1 MREFVKEKAKY
12 ILIGLWFIVYPLMM
26 TDGYFNVSTTKSVT
40 FMVITLLAFSYYA
53 WNDFSDW
60 VIKNNVAI
68 LPEKGFGKEKW
79 NGMSFSKKCGIV
91 FLISCFVSFVF
102 AKNKVIAFSGATD
115 SYVGLFLIIIMAIAY
130 WAVSNHISINEK
142 IAVIMVLGVDIVII
156 FAVFQF
162 MGVDLFGLIGALDT
176 TYDRVYNFLSTMGN
190 TNLYGLYICAIIP
203 VAIVMYIL
211 SKDVKQRCFFGISS
225 GIGVWGILVA
235 NTDASYIGL
244 AVMLMVITVVFCRK
258 KEHFVRVLDIGVI
271 SAVSVVLIK
280 AIYGMCENARGRS
293 AITRLI
299 MNQSALTYIA
309 LAIAF
314 LIMRI
319 IFKKFV
325 HKEIVYKIIDT
336 VIWIIWGIL
345 IAGFIFAFIYFSVI
359 NREFEYHGLE
369 EFLRFDKKWG
379 TDRGYVWTW
388 LWSLFCD
395 AGIVQKLFG
404 AGQGGVAII
413 LCENFGEEMFNGL
426 GYFFENA
433 HNAYLHILSTLGLFG
448 LVSYVLFLGSSI
460 VRAFKAK
467 DYRIAIAV
475 ALTVYACVD
484 IVTVT
489 RPNTIVILSLLL
501 ALCQKETEK

>member
-1 MREFVKEKAKY
+1 
-12 ILIGLWFIVYPLMM
+12 
-26 TDGYFNVSTTKSVT
+26 
-40 FMVITLLAFSYYA
+40 
-53 WNDFSDW
+53 
-60 VIKNNVAI
+60 
-68 LPEKGFGKEKW
+68 
-79 NGMSFSKKCGIV
+79 
-91 FLISCFVSFVF
+91 
-102 AKNKVIAFSGATD
+102 
-115 SYVGLFLIIIMAIAY
+115 
-130 WAVSNHISINEK
+130 
-142 IAVIMVLGVDIVII
+142 
-156 FAVFQF
+156 
-162 MGVDLFGLIGALDT
+162 
-176 TYDRVYNFLSTMGN
+176 
-190 TNLYGLYICAIIP
+190 
-203 VAIVMYIL
+203 
-211 SKDVKQRCFFGISS
+211 
-225 GIGVWGILVA
+225 
-235 NTDASYIGL
+235 
-244 AVMLMVITVVFCRK
+244 
-258 KEHFVRVLDIGVI
+258 
-271 SAVSVVLIK
+271 
-280 AIYGMCENARGRS
+280 
-293 AITRLI
+293 
-299 MNQSALTYIA
+299 
-309 LAIAF
+309 
-314 LIMRI
+314 MRI

-345 IAGFIFAFIYFSVI
+345 VAGFVFAFIYFSVI
-359 NREFEYHGLE
+359 NRNLEYHGLE
-369 EFLRFDKKWG
+369 EILRFDKKWG

-433 HNAYLHILSTLGLFG
+433 HSAYLHILSTLGIFG

>member
-26 TDGYFNVSTTKSVT
+26 TDGYFNVSTTKTIT

-53 WNDFSDW
+53 WNDFSNW
-60 VIKNNVAI
+60 VIKNNGAI
-68 LPEKGFGKEKW
+68 LPERGFCREKW

-91 FLISCFVSFVF
+91 FLISCFVSFLF
-102 AKNKVIAFSGATD
+102 ARNKVIAFSGATD

-130 WAVSNHISINEK
+130 WVVSNHISINEK
-142 IAVIMVLGVDIVII
+142 IAAIMVLGADIVII

-203 VAIVMYIL
+203 VAIVMYVL
-211 SKDVKQRCFFGISS
+211 SQNVKHRCFFGISA

-244 AVMLMVITVVFCRK
+244 AVMMMVITAVFCRK
-258 KEHFVRVLDIGVI
+258 KEYFVRVLDIGVI

-293 AITRLI
+293 AISRLI
-299 MNQSALTYIA
+299 MNQSTLTYIG

-314 LIMRI
+314 LVIRI
-319 IFKKFV
+319 VFKKFV
-325 HKEIVYKIIDT
+325 NKEIVYKIIDT
-336 VIWIIWGIL
+336 VIWIIWGLL
-345 IAGFIFAFIYFSVI
+345 IAGIIFVFIYFSVI
-359 NREFEYHGLE
+359 NRDLEYHGLE

-395 AGIVQKLFG
+395 AGIIQKLFG
-404 AGQGGVAII
+404 AGQGSVAII
-413 LCENFGEEMFNGL
+413 LSEKYGREMFVGL

-433 HNAYLHILSTLGLFG
+433 HCAYLHILSTLGLFG
-448 LVSYVLFLGSSI
+448 LVSYVLFLISSI
-460 VRAFKAK
+460 IQAFKAK
-467 DYRIAIAV
+467 DHRIAIAI
-475 ALTVYACVD
+475 ALIVYACVD

-501 ALCQKETEK
+501 AMCQKEIEK